1 MKKAAIIYG
10 SITGATEEIATT
22 LAGEIKDRYEVRTVN
37 GLDATPEDI
46 HNADLILLGSST
58 WGVGD
63 LQMDMI
69 PVYEHVQQMDLGS
82 KRAAVF
88 GKGDSEYKKF
98 CHAVV
103 TLEKALKQAGAT
115 LVQKGY
121 RCDKHFDASARGRL
135 KEWASHL

>member
-1 MKKAAIIYG
+1 VKKAAIIYG
-10 SITGATEEIATT
+10 SITGATEEIAYT

-37 GLDATPEDI
+37 ALDATAEDI

-58 WGVGD
+58 WGVGN

-69 PVYEHVQQMDLGS
+69 PVYQQVQQMDLGS
-82 KRAAVF
+82 KRGAVF

-98 CHAVV
+98 CYAVV
-103 TLEKALKQAGAT
+103 TLEKALKQSGAT

-121 RCDKHFDASARGRL
+121 RCNKHFDAVARERL
-135 KEWASHL
+135 KEWASVL